1 LIFREFQRLEGAGS
15 TVAGLGL
22 GLSIVERICRILHHR
37 IELNSQAGNGSSFAV
52 LTPRSEALHTDPVPV
67 SAVRPPPGTLAGI
80 SVLCI
85 DNESA
90 VLAGMEMLLSGWKC
104 DVRTAP
110 STAEA
115 LRVVQAAGG
124 GPEIVLADYH
134 LDLGTGLDAIGALR
148 EELGVALPAIIIT
161 ADHTPEVERLIR
173 DADVGLLRKPLKA
186 AALRALMTRLLQSR
200 RSAAE
205 YSGVR

>member
-1 LIFREFQRLEGAGS
+1 
-15 TVAGLGL
+15 
-22 GLSIVERICRILHHR
+22 
-37 IELNSQAGNGSSFAV
+37 
-52 LTPRSEALHTDPVPV
+52 
-67 SAVRPPPGTLAGI
+67 
-80 SVLCI
+80 
-85 DNESA
+85 
-90 VLAGMEMLLSGWKC
+90 M
-104 DVRTAP
+104 
-110 STAEA
+110 
-115 LRVVQAAGG
+115 VQAAGG

-200 RSAAE
+200 RNAAE